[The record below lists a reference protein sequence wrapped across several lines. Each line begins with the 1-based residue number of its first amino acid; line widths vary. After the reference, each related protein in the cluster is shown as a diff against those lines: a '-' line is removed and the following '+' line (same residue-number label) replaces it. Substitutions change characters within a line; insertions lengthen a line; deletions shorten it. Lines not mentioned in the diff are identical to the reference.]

1 MIKVKNIKN
10 ISKMAHAV
18 FSGGDTL
25 RPFTVA
31 VEGNVGSG
39 KTTFLEH
46 FNKND
51 NVAVFAEPIDMWRN
65 CDGYN
70 LLELMYNDPKKWSFT
85 FQSYVQLTMLR
96 QHQKKIKEPVK
107 LMERSLYSA
116 RYCFVEKMSRDNL
129 MPGASVAVI
138 DEWFKYITTLDHT
151 KVDLFVYLRTSPEVA
166 YERILKR
173 NRSEEKT
180 VAYQYIKSL
189 HDIHE
194 DWLYHKTLHKC
205 TAPVIVLNAD
215 LDRSVIE
222 EEYEK
227 FEPHILNKTALELK
241 MA

>member
-1 MIKVKNIKN
+1 MNKIKN
-10 ISKMAHAV
+10 IIAKMAQ
-18 FSGGDTL
+18 SPISRGNNS
-25 RPFTVA
+25 RPFTVV

-46 FNKND
+46 FNKNE

-65 CDGYN
+65 CSGYN
-70 LLELMYNDPKKWSFT
+70 LLDLMYKDPKKWSFT
-85 FQSYVQLTMLR
+85 FQSYVQLTMLGL
-96 QHQKKIKEPVK
+96 HQKKIHQPVK

-116 RYCFVEKMSRDNL
+116 RYCFVEKMSRDGL
-129 MPGASVAVI
+129 MPPASVAVI
-138 DEWFKYITTLDHT
+138 DEWFKYITATDEAQI
-151 KVDLFVYLRTSPEVA
+151 DLIVYLRTSPDIA

-180 VAYQYIKSL
+180 VAFEYIKAL

-194 DWLYHKTLHKC
+194 DWLYNKTLHNCK
-205 TAPVIVLNAD
+205 APVIVLNAD

-227 FEPHILNKTALELK
+227 YEPHILNKKPIEVK
-241 MA
+241 IN